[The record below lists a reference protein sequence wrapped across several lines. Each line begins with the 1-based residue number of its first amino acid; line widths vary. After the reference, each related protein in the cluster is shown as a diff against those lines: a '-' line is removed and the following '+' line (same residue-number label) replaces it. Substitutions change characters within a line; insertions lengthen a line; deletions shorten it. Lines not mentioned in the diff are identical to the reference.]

1 MKKINKIIFMALLI
15 NFSQTFAKDNNL
27 EIINNTPDNLF
38 IYTQY
43 TNWKIASDI
52 AENVLVAII
61 NVFELSMNVPQ
72 FTPFVKIG
80 GGNLFYLEKGK
91 TYKSS
96 SIKDIHK
103 LLIRKSKEEDKPD
116 KKIKKKNF
124 DVKLETFAIKNKD
137 KLQNKIDVKIGK
149 TTKVYIEPENNNYR
163 VWSTQPK

>member
-1 MKKINKIIFMALLI
+1 MKKIIKLIFMTLLI

-61 NVFELSMNVPQ
+61 NVFELSLNVPQ

-80 GGNLFYLEKGK
+80 GGVLFYLKSGE

-103 LLIRKSKEEDKPD
+103 LFIQKSLEEDKQD

-124 DVKLETFAIKNKD
+124 DLKLEKFNVKNKD
-137 KLQNKIDVKIGK
+137 ELQDKIDVKIGK
-149 TTKVYIEPENNNYR
+149 TTKVYIEPENDTYK
-163 VWSTQPK
+163 VWVTQPK